1 MELAPRYCRTC
12 GSRILVK
19 HICHNCNNEPLKG
32 DNYCYDCGALTPN
45 ANSCLNCGAK
55 YNSSFAVKPLL
66 IIGSLLLIAILA
78 GSYVFFKYNENKN
91 SDPTQKES
99 VTPHEVI
106 ASREISVAQK
116 PIINNP
122 VDTLKT
128 PLITIDTSKK
138 KVIAKP
144 DTIVIKKIQADTV
157 LVKKTE
163 PAVFTSEEL
172 KSYNRKC
179 SYFEKGSK
187 NKIVFFISGGAGF
200 IKISDKV
207 YELKRKRKS
216 VDAAAFAS
224 GEWEADIA
232 INGLSGT
239 AKEWLASCTLI
250 IKNTIQ
256 KTSVKHKVYSSCIE
270 L

>member
-55 YNSSFAVKPLL
+55 YNTSFAVKPLL
-66 IIGSLLLIAILA
+66 IIGGLLLIAILA
-78 GSYVFFKYNENKN
+78 GSYVFFKYSENKN
-91 SDPTQKES
+91 SDPIQKES
-99 VTPHEVI
+99 VAPQVN
-106 ASREISVAQK
+106 ASRENSVAQK

-128 PLITIDTSKK
+128 PVIKIDTSKK
-138 KVIAKP
+138 TVIAKP
-144 DTIVIKKIQADTV
+144 DTIAIKKIQPDTG
-157 LVKKTE
+157 LIKKTE
-163 PAVFTSEEL
+163 PTVFTSEEL
-172 KSYNRKC
+172 KPYNRKC

-187 NKIVFFISGGAGF
+187 NKTVFFISGGSGF
-200 IKISDKV
+200 IKIGDKV

-224 GEWEADIA
+224 GEWEADLSI
-232 INGLSGT
+232 IGLSGT